1 MHVGKTDFEHDGE
14 QTQRRQRRD
23 EERREE
29 DDAIRVVLVSSE
41 GGFGL
46 YVIGSGGKINKTQ
59 SLQEIKIVR
68 QDLIQK

>member
-29 DDAIRVVLVSSE
+29 EMMRFVSFSCLPKVVLVS
-41 GGFGL
+41 
-46 YVIGSGGKINKTQ
+46 T
-59 SLQEIKIVR
+59 SLAVEAK
-68 QDLIQK
+68 